1 MRKEIKG
8 IHDIATPL
16 SRSRLPE
23 NRESPKVKRLAF
35 SPASARDSRKRRSRK
50 VGEVTSVPR
59 VWSFSTNPEFTRG
72 RKSFRRNLFVERIEE
87 PKTDVLKK
95 MDNAVI
101 MVQLPEVKKE
111 DIHWEVSSDI
121 FSICAQNKLRS
132 KKYVRE
138 LLLPFAADEESIRMR
153 YREGIFEITL
163 RRKQKEKAK

>member
-1 MRKEIKG
+1 M
-8 IHDIATPL
+8 
-16 SRSRLPE
+16 
-23 NRESPKVKRLAF
+23 
-35 SPASARDSRKRRSRK
+35 
-50 VGEVTSVPR
+50 
-59 VWSFSTNPEFTRG
+59 
-72 RKSFRRNLFVERIEE
+72 ERIEE

-111 DIHWEVSSDI
+111 DIHWEVSNDI

-138 LLLPFAADEESIRMR
+138 ILLPFVVDEESIRMR

-163 RRKQKEKAK
+163 RRRQKEKVK

>member
-1 MRKEIKG
+1 MRRGIKG
-8 IHDIATPL
+8 IHDITTSLYRA
-16 SRSRLPE
+16 RLPE
-23 NRESPKVKRLAF
+23 NRESPKVKRLTL
-35 SPASARDSRKRRSRK
+35 SLGSAQDSRRRHFNK
-50 VGEVTSVPR
+50 AGEVTSVPR
-59 VWSFSTNPEFTRG
+59 VWSFSTKPEFTRC
-72 RKSFRRNLFVERIEE
+72 RKSIRRNLFVERIEE

-138 LLLPFAADEESIRMR
+138 ILLPFAVDEESIRMR

-163 RRKQKEKAK
+163 RRKQKEKVK

>member
-1 MRKEIKG
+1 MRRQIKG

-16 SRSRLPE
+16 SRARPPE
-23 NRESPKVKRLAF
+23 NRESPKVKRLTL
-35 SPASARDSRKRRSRK
+35 SPGTVQKPRNSHFKN

-59 VWSFSTNPEFTRG
+59 VWSFATKPESTRG
-72 RKSFRRNLFVERIEE
+72 RKSIRRNLFVERIEE

-101 MVQLPEVKKE
+101 MVRLPEVAKE
-111 DIHWEVSSDI
+111 DIHWELNNDI

-153 YREGIFEITL
+153 CREGIFEITL

>member
-1 MRKEIKG
+1 M
-8 IHDIATPL
+8 
-16 SRSRLPE
+16 
-23 NRESPKVKRLAF
+23 
-35 SPASARDSRKRRSRK
+35 
-50 VGEVTSVPR
+50 
-59 VWSFSTNPEFTRG
+59 
-72 RKSFRRNLFVERIEE
+72 ERIEE
-87 PKTDVLKK
+87 PPTDVLKK

-111 DIHWEVSSDI
+111 DIHWEVSNDI
-121 FSICAQNKLRS
+121 FSIWAQNKLRS